1 MLRSVIK
8 LQCYVKSTR
17 KAHQVE
23 RETFEV
29 KRKTPVCNF
38 SCQFYGHFPQEI
50 AKKSIKNCLIVDCLF

>member
-8 LQCYVKSTR
+8 IQCYVKSTR

-23 RETFEV
+23 RKTFEV
-29 KRKTPVCNF
+29 KRKALETMEI
-38 SCQFYGHFPQEI
+38 SPQGYF